1 MLPQIV
7 FALALLIT
15 LRHVTHHILERI
27 RQKAELILWPEHA
40 EYI

>member
-7 FALALLIT
+7 CALVLLIT

-27 RQKAELILWPEHA
+27 RQNAEHILWPDHA